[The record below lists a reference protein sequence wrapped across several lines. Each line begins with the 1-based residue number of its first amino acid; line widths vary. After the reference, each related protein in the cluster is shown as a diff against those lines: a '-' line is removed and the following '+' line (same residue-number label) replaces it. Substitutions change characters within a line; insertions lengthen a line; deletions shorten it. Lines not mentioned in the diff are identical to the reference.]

1 MIYVILVFINFDIYK
16 AVVES
21 RCAEGWIYKLLFNII

>member
-16 AVVES
+16 AAVES
-21 RCAEGWIYKLLFNII
+21 QYIVPYNFKLN